1 MNVELLEQRIL
12 KDGKLLPGGI
22 LRIDNFLNHQMD
34 PMLMQAMAKE
44 WKRLFDGEGVNKI
57 LTIEASGIALAIL
70 VGLEFQCP
78 VVFAK
83 KSRSKN
89 ISESVYSTQIPSFTH
104 GNTNTVV
111 VSKEYLR
118 PGDRVLMID
127 DFLATGA
134 AFIGLKALVEQA
146 VRRALDLNADAYSD
160 WQDQLLRIEYSA
172 RRKVHIYIRI
182 PVGMTIEEAQ
192 QAFCREIEVPY
203 DESCTTPERFIYVT
217 GRDEEA
223 FRSPHWLEPLSEKEL
238 EERREAYLQRGLDV
252 DGRPLKLG
260 TDSTDSHG
268 PDHPSV
274 EESKEISVDL
284 CRPCSTKATDRTR
297 FIAEG
302 VMKEKGLEHS
312 DLGAAER
319 RYTAADEGRGE
330 RRAAGADAP
339 ALAGRE
345 HPDAGRRFLQELH

>member
-44 WKRLFDGEGVNKI
+44 WKRLFDGEGVDKI

-70 VGLEFQCP
+70 VGLEFRCP

-146 VRRALDLNADAYSD
+146 GATLVGAGAAVEKRFQGGGDM
-160 WQDQLLRIEYSA
+160 LR
-172 RRKVHIYIRI
+172 
-182 PVGMTIEEAQ
+182 
-192 QAFCREIEVPY
+192 
-203 DESCTTPERFIYVT
+203 
-217 GRDEEA
+217 
-223 FRSPHWLEPLSEKEL
+223 
-238 EERREAYLQRGLDV
+238 
-252 DGRPLKLG
+252 
-260 TDSTDSHG
+260 
-268 PDHPSV
+268 
-274 EESKEISVDL
+274 
-284 CRPCSTKATDRTR
+284 
-297 FIAEG
+297 AEG
-302 VMKEKGLEHS
+302 VRVES
-312 DLGAAER
+312 
-319 RYTAADEGRGE
+319 
-330 RRAAGADAP
+330 
-339 ALAGRE
+339 LARIVEMDDTGILF
-345 HPDAGRRFLQELH
+345 G